1 MTKQQYIRVGVYLLF
16 LGTISGIMLLIVGML
31 FYTAAASN
39 QVSESSSLVEGQGTT
54 LLSHGGSNDGCMV
67 ERYNATKPA
76 NVTSLNCVS
85 NDVELANYDLI
96 AGPSSCIEGQD
107 ITVTLLGEFVATS
120 SERWD
125 VGLFIS
131 TDGGNPNSLGGSCY
145 NDYLHIVSTDNS
157 DLDLVGGAGP
167 FYNGEINEDP
177 GDSCGDIQQGQNA
190 FFQTAQIT
198 IKCQDSNDNG
208 IADVDTCTVWA
219 NSRSDG
225 TSNKPSC
232 NSEQDT
238 TAETSAKCTCN
249 NVEIVGLEVPFN
261 GTIEVIKDV
270 IPPDAP
276 GMFNLQI
283 DGQTEF
289 ANAQNGDSTGPV
301 VVTAGSSL
309 DQPPI
314 GDTHTIGET
323 AGTGTDL
330 NLYDKEIICEESGGE
345 IESSIGA
352 GPLEVFVE
360 PDDAWV
366 CRISNTYL
374 VTPTATFTATPTDT
388 ATPTSTATST
398 STATPTSTA
407 TFTATP
413 TNTATFTATPTST
426 GTQPVSTDPVVTLTP
441 TNTQPPTSTSV
452 PPTNTPVPPTNTP
465 VPPSPTAVPT
475 FAQPTPIATQEVLIP
490 ETGIDLSLA
499 RQNPVFTI
507 WIAISLALGF
517 VGSGMIFY
525 GVVTKLFIK
534 GTKKE

>member
-1 MTKQQYIRVGVYLLF
+1 MTKRQYIKIGSYLVF
-16 LGTISGIMLLIVGML
+16 LGLISGIMLLIVGAL
-31 FYTAAASN
+31 FNNAAASN
-39 QVSESSSLVEGQGTT
+39 LGTESSSALLEGLGTS
-54 LLSHGGSNDGCMV
+54 LLSHGGSTDGCMV

-76 NVTSLNCVS
+76 NVSSLNCTS
-85 NDVELANYDLI
+85 NDVELANYTLI
-96 AGPSSCIEGQD
+96 AGPTSCIAGED

-145 NDYLHIVSTDNS
+145 NDYLHVVSTNNS
-157 DLDLVGGAGP
+157 DLDLTGGAGP

-177 GDSCGDIQQGQNA
+177 GDSCGDIQQGTNA

-225 TSNKPSC
+225 TTNKPSC
-232 NSEQDT
+232 TSELDT
-238 TAETSAKCTCN
+238 TAETSAKCTCD
-249 NVEIVGLEVPFN
+249 NVEIVGLEVPYN

-270 IPPDAP
+270 IPPTAP

-301 VVTAGSSL
+301 VVTAGSSI
-309 DQPPI
+309 DPDPI
-314 GDTHTIGET
+314 GDTHTVGET

-330 NLYDKEIICEESGGE
+330 NLYDKEIICEDGE
-345 IESSIGA
+345 GDTASTPGP
-352 GPLEVFVE
+352 GPLDVFVE

-366 CRISNTYL
+366 CRIQNTYL
-374 VTPTATFTATPTDT
+374 VTPTATFTATPTNT
-388 ATPTSTATST
+388 STPTSTATF
-398 STATPTSTA
+398 TATPTSTA

-413 TNTATFTATPTST
+413 TNTATFTATPTVT
-426 GTQPVSTDPVVTLTP
+426 GTRPAATGPVVTLTP
-441 TNTQPPTSTSV
+441 TNTQPPTSTRV
-452 PPTNTPVPPTNTP
+452 PSTNTPVPPTNTP
-465 VPPSPTAVPT
+465 VPPSSTPVPT
-475 FAQPTPIATQEVLIP
+475 FAQPTPIVTQEVLIP
-490 ETGIDLSLA
+490 ETGVDLSLA
-499 RQNPVFTI
+499 NRNSVFTI

-525 GVVTKLFIK
+525 GVATKLFSK
-534 GTKKE
+534 DSKK